1 VSETVLEGGD
11 VNLAAVVRVGDTV
24 RRPVGEHSPAVHALL
39 RHFEAVGFDGAP
51 RFFGIDEQG
60 REVLSFV
67 EGDAA
72 LAPIPSSEETLVEL
86 GRLLRRM
93 HDAAAGFEPPPDAAC
108 FSGGAGPLICHRDLF
123 PPNVILR
130 RGQPV
135 ALIDWDLA
143 GPAEPLDD
151 VVSAASHWVPLR
163 TDADKWG
170 LPSNRRPE
178 RVRVLCDAYGLSTE
192 ERSRFVDKAV
202 AIRRGGYELH
212 RRLGGEERR
221 RGWREMWDAGSGE
234 TILGN
239 LHLLEQLRPEL
250 EAALA

>member
-11 VNLAAVVRVGDTV
+11 LNVVVRVGDTV

-51 RFFGIDEQG
+51 RFLGIDEQG
-60 REVLSFV
+60 REILSFV

-72 LAPIPSSEETLVEL
+72 RGPLPPADDVLVEL
-86 GRLLRRM
+86 GRLLRRA
-93 HDAAAGFEPPPDAAC
+93 HEAVTSFEPPADAAW
-108 FSGGAGPLICHRDLF
+108 FSGGEGPLICHRDLF

-130 RGQPV
+130 DGKPA

-151 VVSAASHWVPLR
+151 VVSAASHWAPLR
-163 TDADKWG
+163 TDAEKWG
-170 LPSNRRPE
+170 LPSDRKPE
-178 RVRVLCDAYGLSTE
+178 RVRILCDAYGLLAE
-192 ERSRFVDKAV
+192 DRARFVEKAIQ
-202 AIRRGGYELH
+202 IRRGGYELH
-212 RRLGGEERR
+212 KRLGGAERR
-221 RGWREMWDAGSGE
+221 PGWREMWDAGSGE

-239 LHLLEQLRPEL
+239 LRLLEQLRPEL

>member
-11 VNLAAVVRVGDTV
+11 VNAVVRVGDTV
-24 RRPVGEHSPAVHALL
+24 RRPQGEWSPAVHALL
-39 RHFEAVGFDGAP
+39 EHFEAVGFDGAP
-51 RFFGIDEQG
+51 RFLGVDEQG
-60 REVLSFV
+60 RESLSFV

-72 LAPIPSSEETLVEL
+72 RGPLPPADDVLVGLA
-86 GRLLRRM
+86 RLLRRM
-93 HDAAAGFEPPPDAAC
+93 HEAASTFVPPEEAAW
-108 FSGGAGPLICHRDLF
+108 FSGGEGPLICHRDLF

-130 RGQPV
+130 EGQPA

-151 VVSAASHWVPLR
+151 VVSAASHWAPLR
-163 TDADKWG
+163 TDAERWG
-170 LPSNRRPE
+170 LPPDRRPE
-178 RVRVLCDAYGLSTE
+178 RVRILCDAYGLSAG
-192 ERSRFVDKAV
+192 ERARFVDKAIRV
-202 AIRRGGYELH
+202 RRGGYELH

-221 RGWREMWDAGSGE
+221 PGWREMWDAGSGE

-239 LHLLEQLRPEL
+239 LRLLEEPRPEL